1 MFLKHIWNNIIM
13 KNLVLM
19 IIVFLIAGAIAME
32 AKTLP
37 NRDAI
42 EDRYKW
48 NLNDIYKTDAD
59 WETDYKIVSDR
70 INQFSKFKG
79 KIGTNAKSLLN
90 ALNEY
95 FDIEMRYVKIYFYTT
110 LSRDIDITNSTYQIL
125 HQRSQKLSSDF
136 SAATAFFMPELM
148 EIQYSKI
155 EKFMKEEKGLKIFEH
170 KLHDMF
176 RSKPHTLS
184 ADEERLLAKLSPVM
198 RIPSETYG
206 ILNDAELPFPT
217 IIDNEGNELKLSHGR
232 YRASLF
238 SNSREYRRDVY
249 KGTYKPYKQL
259 IGTYATLYNGRLRTR
274 LINSEIRRFDSPRA
288 AALFDD
294 NIPLE
299 VYDNLV
305 ATVRQNIGSLHR
317 WANLKKRVLQLD
329 ELHPYDTYASLFPS
343 MTREYTFDEA
353 KELMLES
360 LKPLGEEYQK
370 ALIKCFENRWIDVYE
385 TQNKRSGAYSN
396 GCGCGVHPYILLN
409 WNNTLD
415 DVFTLAHEL
424 GHNMH
429 SYFTEKAQP
438 YHYSNYSIFVAEV
451 ASTTNEALLLDYL
464 VEKATTKEEK
474 LALIEKYLLNT
485 QHTFFRQTRFADFEM
500 QTHERAAKGEI
511 MTAEGLSELFG
522 DLYKFYWGPA
532 MVMDEEEAL
541 SWARVHHLTKYNF
554 YVFQYST
561 GFAAAQAFAD
571 NIKKQGQPAIDKY
584 LEFLAS
590 GNSDYSIN
598 VLKKAGVDMTS
609 PEPIQKTLNKLNEYL
624 DELERILK

>member
-1 MFLKHIWNNIIM
+1 M
-13 KNLVLM
+13 KKLLILM
-19 IIVFLIAGAIAME
+19 IMMNIFGALIMN

-37 NRDAI
+37 TRDDI
-42 EDRYKW
+42 EKKYKW
-48 NLNDIYKTDAD
+48 DLTDIYKTNAD
-59 WETDYKIVSDR
+59 WELDYKYVYDR
-70 INQFSKFKG
+70 INSFSKFKG

-95 FDIEMRYVKIYFYTT
+95 FELEMRYVKLYFYSS
-110 LSRDIDITNSTYQIL
+110 LSRDLDITNPTYQVL

-148 EIQYSKI
+148 QVPYEKI
-155 EKFMKEEKGLKIFEH
+155 EKYIKEEKGLKIYEH

-176 RSKPHTLS
+176 RAKLHTLS
-184 ADEERLLAKLSPVM
+184 AEEEKLLAKLSPVM
-198 RIPSETYG
+198 QIPSETYG
-206 ILNDAELPFPT
+206 MLNDAELPFPT
-217 IIDNEGNELKLSHGR
+217 IIDSEGNELKLSHGR

-238 SNSREYRRDVY
+238 ANSRDYRRDVY
-249 KGTYKPYKQL
+249 KGTYEPYKQL
-259 IGTYATLYNGRLRTR
+259 IGTYATLYNGRLKTR
-274 LINSEIRRFDSPRA
+274 LINSEIRRFESPRA

-305 ATVRQNIGSLHR
+305 STVRNNIGSMHR
-317 WANLKKRVLQLD
+317 WADLKKRVLKLD
-329 ELHPYDTYASLFPS
+329 ELRPYDTYASLFPS

-353 KELMLES
+353 KQLMLES

-370 ALIKCFENRWIDVYE
+370 ALVKCFDERWIDVYE

-396 GCGCGVHPYILLN
+396 SCGCGVHPYILLN

-429 SYFTEKAQP
+429 SYFTEIAQP

-474 LALIEKYLLNT
+474 SALIEKYLLNI
-485 QHTFFRQTRFADFEM
+485 QQTFFRQTHFAEFEM
-500 QTHERAAKGEI
+500 LTHERAAKGEI
-511 MTAEGLSELFG
+511 MTADGLSELFG
-522 DLYKFYWGPA
+522 ELYKFYWGPA
-532 MVMDEEEAL
+532 LVMDEEEAI

-554 YVFQYST
+554 YVFQYAT

-571 NIKKQGQPAIDKY
+571 NIKKQGQPAIDRY

-598 VLKKAGVDMTS
+598 VLKKAGVDMTT
-609 PEPIQKTLNKLNEYL
+609 PVPIQKTINKMNEYL
-624 DELERILK
+624 DELEKILK